1 MICARWGGQHRSPY
15 SSKHPT
21 IRPHALVR
29 QAEFRHYGAA
39 VNFVLVPVKALAE
52 GKTRL
57 APMLSEA
64 ARRAVSR
71 AMLTDVVS
79 SVLQVP
85 AVDRVAVVSSDPSL
99 LALARGLGALAVDEG
114 WPRGLNGA
122 TELGT
127 DFCVRHGAT
136 TLLVLLSDLPLIRP
150 QDIARLFAQL
160 SGRPEIL
167 LVRCKYGDGT
177 NAFLRVPPLVMRPCF
192 GGPSLAAH
200 QKAAR
205 QQGIACR
212 VVEAPSIRFD
222 LDSVEDLKQCVHQRL
237 APHTARVLR
246 EYGDFGADRK
256 PPSV

>member
-1 MICARWGGQHRSPY
+1 M
-15 SSKHPT
+15 
-21 IRPHALVR
+21 
-29 QAEFRHYGAA
+29 
-39 VNFVLVPVKALAE
+39 NFVLVPIKALAE

-57 APMLSEA
+57 SPMLSEA
-64 ARRAVSR
+64 ARRALSR
-71 AMLTDVVS
+71 AMLTDVVT

-99 LALARGLGALAVDEG
+99 LALARELGALAVDEG
-114 WPRGLNGA
+114 HPRGLNGA
-122 TELGT
+122 TGLGT
-127 DFCVRHGAT
+127 DFCLRHGAT

-150 QDIARLFAQL
+150 QDIAQLFAQL
-160 SGRPEIL
+160 SGQPEIL

-177 NAFLRVPPLVMRPCF
+177 NAFMRVPPLVMQPCF

-222 LDSVEDLKQCVHQRL
+222 LDSVEDLKQCEHERL
-237 APHTARVLR
+237 APHTARVLD
-246 EYGDFGADRK
+246 EYGVFNADRPK
-256 PPSV
+256 A